1 MTDKE
6 LLYIQDALG
15 HEKYFQTSCKQIA
28 SQLTDPELGS
38 FVSQMATR
46 HQELFGSFYGLL

>member
-28 SQLTDPELGS
+28 PQLTDPELGS
-38 FVSQMATR
+38 FVSQMANR